1 MHTLGSISPLLR
13 GIIILAVLISM
24 APSRWN
30 FGPIKTI
37 YVDNTF
43 CNLATRP
50 KKKKYR
56 VISIAHANLV
66 SCGLILS
73 KLNSG
78 DNQCS
83 GLVDHW
89 VE

>member
-43 CNLATRP
+43 CNLTTRP
-50 KKKKYR
+50 KKKKIELYP
-56 VISIAHANLV
+56 SHMQTLYHAAPYLAN
-66 SCGLILS
+66 
-73 KLNSG
+73 
-78 DNQCS
+78 
-83 GLVDHW
+83 
-89 VE
+89 

>member
-50 KKKKYR
+50 KKKNR

-66 SCGLILS
+66 SRCLILS

-78 DNQCS
+78 DNQRS